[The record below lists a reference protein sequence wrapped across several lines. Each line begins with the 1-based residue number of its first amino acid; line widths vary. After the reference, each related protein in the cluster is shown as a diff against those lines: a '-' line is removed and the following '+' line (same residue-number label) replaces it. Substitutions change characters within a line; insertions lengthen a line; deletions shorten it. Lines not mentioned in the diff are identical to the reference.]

1 MEDTYTITPHVIERW
16 VIADK
21 VEVAGVP
28 HPDSSGEVALLVF
41 ANEDEAEGFRAVA
54 GKYPESEGFKV
65 AAVDHEG
72 LRNIIELWGY
82 KRLAVCGL
90 EPGGGADLFDAE
102 GFCVLL
108 EVVA

>member
-1 MEDTYTITPHVIERW
+1 VEDTYTITPHVIERW
-16 VIADK
+16 VIADE
-21 VEVAGVP
+21 VQVAGITDP
-28 HPDSSGEVALLVF
+28 ETGAPALLVF

-82 KRLAVCGL
+82 KSLAVCGL

-108 EVVA
+108 EEVA